1 MFEKF
6 KEALDSVLDSASRP
20 DDRDVLRNMRAAVI
34 EAKTSLGLM
43 AEAIEKTANRLQQER
58 TQLAD
63 AERRGQLADGI
74 GDKETKEVAD
84 QFATKHRER
93 AAVLTRKLSAQQEEF
108 ALAQREVAGMKE
120 QLKAARLSQTG
131 SVAEG
136 LDAAW
141 REIESAG
148 GARPETDLSGDL
160 LRHQLDRAEREA
172 AAQSKLEQLKKKM
185 GR

>member
-6 KEALDSVLDSASRP
+6 REALDSVLDSASRP
-20 DDRDVLRNMRAAVI
+20 DSRDVLRNMHAAVI

-43 AEAIEKTANRLQQER
+43 EEAIEKTATRLKRER
-58 TQLAD
+58 DQLAD
-63 AERRGQLADGI
+63 AERRGQLAEGI

-84 QFATKHRER
+84 EFAAKHRER
-93 AAVLTRKLSAQQEEF
+93 AAVLERKLAAQQEELV
-108 ALAQREVAGMKE
+108 LARREVDGMKE

-141 REIESAG
+141 REIETAG
-148 GARPETDLSGDL
+148 GARPETDVSDEL
-160 LRHQLDRAEREA
+160 LKHQLDRAEREV
-172 AAQSKLEQLKKKM
+172 AAQAKLEQLKKKM
-185 GR
+185 GK